1 MLYKKSTQIIFF
13 MPSDQLKDNTP
24 KPAEAAAKDKVWT
37 VFFAIMYP
45 IITAFGLLFTGIVA
59 VFSAISSVFV
69 FFLRL
74 IKK

>member
-1 MLYKKSTQIIFF
+1 

-24 KPAEAAAKDKVWT
+24 KPAETAVKDKVWT